1 MRYVR
6 YAFWAILGIGLLTT
20 ALANRQQVTLNL
32 VPDELAT
39 FLGWSYSLTLPL
51 FLIIFAGIVAGLLI
65 GFIWEW
71 LREYKHRAQASQ
83 ERRERQ
89 RLQREMEKLKAPE
102 PGSGDD
108 ILAILDESQTAR

>member
-1 MRYVR
+1 MRYIR
-6 YAFWAILGIGLLTT
+6 YAFWVILGIALLTT
-20 ALANRQQVTLNL
+20 ALANRQPVTLNL

-39 FLGWSYSLTLPL
+39 FLGWSFSVTLPL

-65 GFIWEW
+65 GFVWEW
-71 LREYKHRAQASQ
+71 LREYKHRAEASQ

-89 RLQREMEKLKAPE
+89 RLEREIDKLKTPE
-102 PGSGDD
+102 PGGGDD